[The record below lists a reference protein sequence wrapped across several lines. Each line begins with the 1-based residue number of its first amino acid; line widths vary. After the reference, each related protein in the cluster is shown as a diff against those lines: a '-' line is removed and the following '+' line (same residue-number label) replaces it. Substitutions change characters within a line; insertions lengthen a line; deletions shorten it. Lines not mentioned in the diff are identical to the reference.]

1 MGSDERAGPDTASGG
16 SSRPAGRVVISG
28 AGIAG
33 LAAALRFRQ
42 AGWEPL
48 VVERSPARRSGGYM
62 LNLLG
67 PGYAAAERMG
77 VLPELT
83 KRDFGKFTS
92 IVVAAD
98 GRPKLTVPEV
108 FAQLALGNRTVNLF
122 RGDIETVLYEAVR
135 DTAEIRFGTT
145 VTAVSQDDAGVQVT
159 LSDGATER
167 AELLIGADGLHSNIR
182 SLVFGPE
189 ERFRVDM
196 HHVVAA
202 YPLEAVPPDVP
213 ERAGTTFIGPGRTYG
228 IVNLGPGRSSVFFTY
243 RCASP
248 DAELARGPR
257 QALTAA
263 YGDLGGAVPKILGQ
277 LRDSDQIYFDGV
289 SQVVAD
295 SWSRGRVVLLG
306 DAAWCVTLFA
316 GYGASLA
323 MAGADQL
330 ATALSARPSED
341 LAAVLKSW
349 EDGLRPEVVKQ
360 QAIARRG
367 MRRYTP
373 TSTFQI
379 RLNELSMRAVTL
391 PGVRTLVANAVR
403 KRVERQL

>member
-1 MGSDERAGPDTASGG
+1 MGSDKRTGRDATGTG
-16 SSRPAGRVVISG
+16 SSRPARRVVISG

-42 AGWEPL
+42 TGWEPL

-98 GRPKLTVPEV
+98 GRHKLTVPEV

-135 DTAEIRFGTT
+135 DTVEIRFGTT
-145 VTAVSQDDAGVQVT
+145 VAAVTQDDAGVEVT
-159 LSDGATER
+159 LSDGTTER
-167 AELLIGADGLHSNIR
+167 AELLIGADGLHSNVR
-182 SLVFGPE
+182 NLVFGPE

-202 YPLEAVPPDVP
+202 YPLRDVPPDVP
-213 ERAGTTFIGPGRTYG
+213 ERAGTTFIGSGRTFG
-228 IVNLGPGRSSVFFTY
+228 AINLGPDRSSVFFTY

-263 YGDLGGAVPKILGQ
+263 YGDLGGAAPGILGQ
-277 LRDSDQIYFDGV
+277 LRDTDQIYFDGV

-295 SWSRGRVVLLG
+295 SWSHGRVVLLG
-306 DAAWCVTLFA
+306 DAAWCVSLFA

-330 ATALSARPSED
+330 ATTLSTRRSED
-341 LAAVLKSW
+341 LAAVLKRW
-349 EDGLRPEVVKQ
+349 EDGLRPEVVRQ

-373 TSTFQI
+373 TSTLQI

-391 PGVRTLVANAVR
+391 PGVRTLVARAVR
-403 KRVERQL
+403 RRVERQL